1 MNIDRRTFLRGA
13 ALAPLALSAGR
24 GGWWL
29 PAGDERCLL
38 VLELVGGND
47 GLNTVIPVDDA
58 GYARLRPKL
67 GSVRRGALALGDG
80 TSLHPALA
88 RVHGHLVAGRGA
100 VVHGVGYE
108 PPDRSHFRSRDIW
121 HVGDPA
127 HQQVGATTT
136 GWLGRAA
143 EQLVAAAGGAGNGLP
158 AVAIGGLEVPL
169 LLHSRRVAAPSLVRV
184 EDFQWLSPSGNGPIA
199 AAAPSRHVVGSGG
212 AGELLDAVR
221 QAQTAGVALADG
233 LTAALSRYVPK
244 ADYPDDD
251 LGRQLQLIA
260 RLLIAGVGT
269 RLLHAAFGGFDT
281 HARQLPTHAGL
292 LRQLDAGLGAL
303 LDDLA
308 GHGCLDR
315 VTVLVHSEFGRR
327 AAENASQGTD
337 HGAAGPVF
345 VLGGGVSAGPFGQR
359 PDLALQVD
367 GDVPP
372 TCDFRRVYAELLR
385 RLVVPVEPV
394 LGAQFEP
401 IGLW

>member
-1 MNIDRRTFLRGA
+1 MNVDRRTFLRGA
-13 ALAPLALSAGR
+13 ACAPLALSLGR
-24 GGWWL
+24 GGAWL
-29 PAGDERCLL
+29 PGGDERCLL

-58 GYARLRPKL
+58 DYARLRPKL
-67 GSVRRGALALGDG
+67 GAVRRGARALGDG
-80 TSLHPALA
+80 TSLHPSLA
-88 RVHGHLVAGRGA
+88 RLHGHIAAGRGA
-100 VVHGVGYE
+100 VVHGVGYA

-158 AVAIGGLEVPL
+158 AAAIGGLEVPL
-169 LLHSRRVAAPSLVRV
+169 LLHSRRVPVPSLVRV
-184 EDFQWLSPSGNGPIA
+184 EDFQWLSPGARGPIA
-199 AAAPSRHVVGSGG
+199 ADAPSRHVVGAGG
-212 AGELLDAVR
+212 AGELLAAVR
-221 QAQTAGVALADG
+221 AAQTAGVELADG
-233 LTAALSRYVPK
+233 LTAALQRYTPK

-251 LGRQLQLIA
+251 LGRHLQLIA
-260 RLLIAGVGT
+260 RLLVAGVGT
-269 RLLHAAFGGFDT
+269 RLLHTSFGGFDT

-315 VTVLVHSEFGRR
+315 VGVLVHSEFGRR
-327 AAENASQGTD
+327 AAENASQGSD

-345 VLGGGVSAGPFGQR
+345 VFGGGVQGGTFGQK
-359 PDLALQVD
+359 PDLSRLVD

-372 TCDFRRVYAELLR
+372 TCDFRRVYAELLG
-385 RLVVPVEPV
+385 RLGVPVEPV
-394 LGAQFEP
+394 LGEGFEP